1 MKFGEV
7 NPELWYSISD
17 AVSVEQLLKLMLTNN
32 FEGALG
38 IYKVEEDLFEFC
50 V

>member
-7 NPELWYSISD
+7 NAELRDSISD
-17 AVSVEQLLKLMLTNN
+17 AVSIEQLFKLMLTNN

-38 IYKVEEDLFEFC
+38 IH
-50 V
+50 